1 MTPNSGNSGHSGRSG
16 ANHGGANHGGS
27 NYSGRPGRDERTE
40 FFRGDDRT
48 EYFGSN
54 ERTQYFG
61 SNEQTQYIDRPNI
74 NRPRQYFPDQ
84 DQNQGPQGQQG
95 QPQTQQYQGPYTQGF
110 GQNQYGQQYGQ
121 PYNSG
126 YAPAAQQATVHNAH
140 QPQQTAQASG
150 GSSSWQMLLG
160 IISGLALLLAV
171 VFFFLWRSADN
182 EQATPPTPTTVTS
195 TQTEEVNVTVTEPTT
210 VIEEPVL
217 PGGDGGSWRDQIPT
231 EVPEELLPPE
241 GEEFDL
247 RSWLSNIFG

>member
-1 MTPNSGNSGHSGRSG
+1 MTPNSGNSGHSGRFG

-54 ERTQYFG
+54 E
-61 SNEQTQYIDRPNI
+61 QTQYID
-74 NRPRQYFPDQ
+74 RPRQYFPDQ

-95 QPQTQQYQGPYTQGF
+95 QPQTQQYQGPYPQGF

>member
-84 DQNQGPQGQQG
+84 GQNQGPQGQQG

-126 YAPAAQQATVHNAH
+126 YRLPCTMRTSRSKQHRHRVARVPGKCCL
-140 QPQQTAQASG
+140 ASFR
-150 GSSSWQMLLG
+150 
-160 IISGLALLLAV
+160 V
-171 VFFFLWRSADN
+171 WRYCW
-182 EQATPPTPTTVTS
+182 P
-195 TQTEEVNVTVTEPTT
+195 
-210 VIEEPVL
+210 
-217 PGGDGGSWRDQIPT
+217 
-231 EVPEELLPPE
+231 
-241 GEEFDL
+241 
-247 RSWLSNIFG
+247 